1 MSGVVH
7 RGVVVSF
14 SPNARGALFMS
25 IAMAGFT
32 VNDGLTK
39 LVAEAMNMAQVMLVR
54 GVMATLVMLLLA
66 WQWKAMKKPRAVL
79 HPMVALRVAGETGA
93 TICFLSALAH
103 MPIANLA
110 AVMQALPLAVTL
122 GAAFFLNEPVGWRRW
137 SAIIVGFI
145 GILIIIRP
153 GFDAFNAYS
162 LYGVAAVAFATMRDL
177 TTRKIPSEI
186 PSPMIST
193 VTAASVTIA
202 GAVLL
207 VPYGGWSPMSGAD
220 FAILVGATLCIVC
233 GYHFIVLSLRAGEL
247 SFIRPLPLYRP
258 PVGHRPWHRAFCR
271 LARSRHDGRCFS
283 GGVLGSLYALPRTG
297 RQPDEAC
304 RQEHRP
310 RHGHGRHM
318 KISTIHSKPS
328 DWLGSHSSARQF
340 RPARADD

>member
-1 MSGVVH
+1 MSSVVH

-66 WQWKAMKKPRAVL
+66 WHWKALKKPRAVL

-177 TTRKIPSEI
+177 TTRKIPSDI

-247 SFIRPLPLYRP
+247 SFIAPFRYTALLWAIGLGIVLFADWPDRVMMAGAFLVVCSGLYTLYREQVVNRTKP
-258 PVGHRPWHRAFCR
+258 A
-271 LARSRHDGRCFS
+271 ARS
-283 GGVLGSLYALPRTG
+283 TG
-297 RQPDEAC
+297 PGMATE
-304 RQEHRP
+304 
-310 RHGHGRHM
+310 G
-318 KISTIHSKPS
+318 T
-328 DWLGSHSSARQF
+328 
-340 RPARADD
+340 

>member
-1 MSGVVH
+1 MSSAVH

-66 WQWKAMKKPRAVL
+66 WQWKALKKPRAVL

-177 TTRKIPSEI
+177 TTRKIPSDI

-247 SFIRPLPLYRP
+247 SFIAPFRYTALLWAIGLGIVLFADWPDRVMMAGAFLVVCSGLYTLYREQVVNRTKP
-258 PVGHRPWHRAFCR
+258 A
-271 LARSRHDGRCFS
+271 ARS
-283 GGVLGSLYALPRTG
+283 TG
-297 RQPDEAC
+297 PGMATE
-304 RQEHRP
+304 
-310 RHGHGRHM
+310 G
-318 KISTIHSKPS
+318 T
-328 DWLGSHSSARQF
+328 
-340 RPARADD
+340 

>member
-1 MSGVVH
+1 M
-7 RGVVVSF
+7 SF

-25 IAMAGFT
+25 VAMAGFT

-39 LVAEAMNMAQVMLVR
+39 LVAENMNMAQVMLVR
-54 GVMATLVMLLLA
+54 GVMATLVMMLLA
-66 WQWKAMKKPRAVL
+66 WHWKALKAPRAIF

-122 GAAFFLNEPVGWRRW
+122 GAAFVLGEPVGWRRW
-137 SAIIVGFI
+137 SAILVGFI

-177 TTRKIPSEI
+177 TTRKIPPDI
-186 PSPMIST
+186 PSPLISAA
-193 VTAASVTIA
+193 TAASVTIA

-207 VPYGGWSPMSGAD
+207 APYGGWTPMSGAD
-220 FAILVGATLCIVC
+220 FTVLVGATLCIVC

-247 SFIRPLPLYRP
+247 SFIAPFRYTALLWAIGLGIVFFADWPDRVMIAGALLVVCSGLYTLYREQI
-258 PVGHRPWHRAFCR
+258 VN
-271 LARSRHDGRCFS
+271 
-283 GGVLGSLYALPRTG
+283 RTK
-297 RQPDEAC
+297 PAA
-304 RQEHRP
+304 
-310 RHGHGRHM
+310 
-318 KISTIHSKPS
+318 KSTSP
-328 DWLGSHSSARQF
+328 GMATEGT
-340 RPARADD
+340 